1 MTAGFA
7 FAFVTGRKVTARMDE
22 DLSGDL
28 SPALDE
34 VYKTEIRRLIGLGSV
49 LMGGRAAGEDL
60 AHDAFLHVLRRTER
74 DAGYLHAPAWP
85 LLRTILVRLS
95 IQRRRAIARESR
107 RLARFWVPP
116 DAAWWDPDPDLIDW
130 QAALG
135 VLPPRMRACVV
146 LFYGE
151 DLSVAGVASE
161 LQCSPRTVEHQLHA
175 ARTKL
180 AGALGLAREDEGAS

>member
-7 FAFVTGRKVTARMDE
+7 LAFATGRTVTTRIGD
-22 DLSGDL
+22 DLAGDL
-28 SPALDE
+28 GPALDE
-34 VYKTEIRRLIGLGSV
+34 VYKAEIRRLIGLGSV

-74 DAGYLHAPAWP
+74 DPGYLRTPAWP

-95 IQRRRAIARESR
+95 IQRRRAIARESK

-130 QAALG
+130 HAALRA
-135 VLPPRMRACVV
+135 LPPRMRACVV

-151 DLSVAGVASE
+151 DLSVADVARE
-161 LQCSPRTVEHQLHA
+161 LQCSPRTVEHQLHS
-175 ARTKL
+175 ARARL
-180 AGALGLAREDEGAS
+180 AGVLDVARSEGSAS